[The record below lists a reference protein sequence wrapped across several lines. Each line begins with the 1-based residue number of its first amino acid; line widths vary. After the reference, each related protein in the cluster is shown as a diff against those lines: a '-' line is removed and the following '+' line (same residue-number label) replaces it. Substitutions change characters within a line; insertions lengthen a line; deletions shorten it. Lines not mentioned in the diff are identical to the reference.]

1 MPNPDHNQR
10 DQFTATILQI
20 FRANGQLISWGDRF
34 AAPFEL
40 TSARWQM
47 LGAIA
52 LTPEPLTTP
61 QLAIN
66 MGVTRQGAQKQ
77 LNLLLDE
84 GLVQKKTNPTH
95 KRSPF
100 YQLTNSG
107 KTLYQQI
114 ESLWNQHATQMA
126 SNFSPE
132 ELATALKV
140 LSQINTLY
148 QASEQENDTP

>member
-1 MPNPDHNQR
+1 MFPPDHNQR

-20 FRANGQLISWGDRF
+20 FLANGQMISWGDRF

-52 LTPEPLTTP
+52 LVPEPLTAP
-61 QLAIN
+61 QIAIN

-77 LNLLLDE
+77 LNLLMDE
-84 GLVQKKTNPTH
+84 GLVQKQPNPAH

-100 YQLTNSG
+100 YQLTSSG

-114 ESLWNQHATQMA
+114 ECLWNQHAEQMA
-126 SNFSPE
+126 KNFSRE
-132 ELATALKV
+132 DLATALKV

-148 QASEQENDTP
+148 QASEQENDTL